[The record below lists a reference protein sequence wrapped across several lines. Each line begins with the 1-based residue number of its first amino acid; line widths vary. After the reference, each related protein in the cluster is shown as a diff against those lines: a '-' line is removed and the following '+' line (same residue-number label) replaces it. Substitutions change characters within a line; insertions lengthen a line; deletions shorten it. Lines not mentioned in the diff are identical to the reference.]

1 MNLSFL
7 IAVVIAALLYHTVYL
22 TSRPQ
27 ADLED
32 AESMKRFAAQKD
44 KSEKFLKEN
53 LEKQDECWRKIQ
65 DLERSLQK
73 LGMNTI
79 HEVNMQRVCSRDAIS
94 TSIPHCTYPSH
105 FLSAT
110 NCSRWSQAH

>member
-7 IAVVIAALLYHTVYL
+7 VVLVLVVALLYHNVYL
-22 TSRPQ
+22 PHDPQ

-79 HEVNMQRVCSRDAIS
+79 HEVNMQRVCSRDATS
-94 TSIPHCTYPSH
+94 TSTSTLQHYRNRA
-105 FLSAT
+105 L
-110 NCSRWSQAH
+110 